1 MGDTS
6 KILKS
11 TDPLSH
17 TLYFKGLD
25 ERRRMVEIFYRNP
38 IENKNSKN
46 SLKKLSRF
54 KKLKTMSGR
63 RKKDDVH
70 STDVH

>member
-1 MGDTS
+1 MGDAS

-11 TDPLSH
+11 KDPLSH
-17 TLYFKGLD
+17 TLCFKGLD

-38 IENKNSKN
+38 IENKSSKN
-46 SLKKLSRF
+46 ALKKLSRF
-54 KKLKTMSGR
+54 KKFKTMSGR